1 MFKSARISRSTRFLG
16 ARQLEG
22 ELLKEL
28 VEGLADLLKPNARQ
42 VLGDLVLVLK
52 QTQLEQEQLFK
63 AQPGLGRLR
72 VFRTLGAVDEF
83 HGLGPAQQLH
93 LGHHAG
99 GQRFS
104 QRGVTCDTTFRMSL
118 ASPALF
124 NPWRASF
131 SVLGY
136 TGVQPVAPRISNW
149 VRSSTS
155 GWAMLHLPLYNLG
168 LP

>member
-1 MFKSARISRSTRFLG
+1 MASARPSSFILDTT
-16 ARQLEG
+16 
-22 ELLKEL
+22 
-28 VEGLADLLKPNARQ
+28 LAGSVSVNA
-42 VLGDLVLVLK
+42 
-52 QTQLEQEQLFK
+52 
-63 AQPGLGRLR
+63 
-72 VFRTLGAVDEF
+72 
-83 HGLGPAQQLH
+83 
-93 LGHHAG
+93 
-99 GQRFS
+99 
-104 QRGVTCDTTFRMSL
+104 GVTCDTTFRMSL

-136 TGVQPVAPRISNW
+136 TGFNPSPPRISNW